1 MWCDNCLLLLPLRGG
16 AIAWALL
23 IFAYSVGGGIFLMRW
38 GQYLFFTYPE
48 WSIYGGIS
56 LLVAFSALV
65 NLIALSNRSYIW
77 SRACKFVWPIV
88 LVISAIR
95 AIIMIMEL
103 QRGKTEII
111 WECNNGGALWPA
123 SVTAGYANTESF
135 PSTFCGTYGGYHAI
149 NTAFI
154 ISLLADIG
162 CQIYMLFLNW
172 RFTKRLEHYGQ
183 MKGPFAGGFYN
194 A

>member
-23 IFAYSVGGGIFLMRW
+23 IFAYSVGGGIFLIEW

-48 WSIYGGIS
+48 WTLYGGIS
-56 LLVAFSALV
+56 LLVAFAAFV
-65 NLIALSNRSYIW
+65 NMIALSNRSYIW
-77 SRACKFVWPIV
+77 SRACGFVWPIV

-95 AIIMIMEL
+95 AIIMIVEL
-103 QRGKTEII
+103 QRGKTEIF
-111 WECNNGGALWPA
+111 WECDNGGALWPA
-123 SVTAGYANTESF
+123 SVAAGHANAYSF
-135 PSTFCGTYGGYHAI
+135 PSGFCAYGYHSI